1 MEFFV
6 YILKSLKDDRF
17 YIGQT
22 SDIANRINRHNS
34 GQVTATK
41 NRRPLVII
49 HTEKFATRAQA
60 MQREK
65 YLKSLKSQKY
75 ISENIIKNT

>member
-6 YILKSLKDDRF
+6 CILKSLKDDRF

-22 SDIANRINRHNS
+22 NDIASRIERHNS

-49 HTEKFATRAQA
+49 RTEKFATRAQA

-75 ISENIIKNT
+75 ISENIIKIT

>member
-22 SDIANRINRHNS
+22 NDIASRIKRHNS

-49 HTEKFATRAQA
+49 HTEKFATRAHA

-75 ISENIIKNT
+75 ISENIIKIT

>member
-6 YILKSLKDDRF
+6 YILKSLKDGRF
-17 YIGQT
+17 HIGQT
-22 SDIANRINRHNS
+22 NDVASKIKRHNS
-34 GQVTATK
+34 GRVTATK
-41 NRRPLVII
+41 NRRPLEVI
-49 HTEKFATRAQA
+49 HTEKFATGSEA

-75 ISENIIKNT
+75 ILENIIKIT